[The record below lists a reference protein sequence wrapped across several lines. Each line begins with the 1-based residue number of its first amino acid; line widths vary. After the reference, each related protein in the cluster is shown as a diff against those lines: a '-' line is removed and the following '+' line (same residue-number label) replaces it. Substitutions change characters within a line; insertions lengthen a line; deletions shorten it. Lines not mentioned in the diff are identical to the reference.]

1 MTFTVADILAET
13 GVTLTDEDAVRWPL
27 VERLGYINDAIREI
41 IAAKPNA
48 ATATITLTLVAGT
61 LQRLPDTYTTLSR
74 VTRNM
79 TIGHDE
85 PGGPVAG
92 LAIRPIASRDDLDAL
107 IPGWQSNASLFAQ
120 RVVHV
125 IYDLADPRVF
135 YVAPGNDGTGKVE
148 AVVGLQLADIPV
160 PPSPLLI
167 DSYSAV
173 IPLRDP
179 YRNAIREYVLHR
191 CYAKD
196 AGIPAA
202 ANRSVAYL
210 NSFNEKLAAIGSGE
224 AAMAMGAGG

>member
-1 MTFTVADILAET
+1 MAFTAGTILTET
-13 GVTLTDEDAVRWPL
+13 GIMLADEDAVRWPL
-27 VERLGYINDAIREI
+27 SERLSYINDAVREI
-41 IAAKPNA
+41 IASKPNA
-48 ATATITLTLVAGT
+48 ATVTTTLTLATGT
-61 LQRLPDTYTTLSR
+61 LQRLPDGYTTLSR
-74 VTRNM
+74 VTRNL
-79 TIGHDE
+79 TVAHDA
-85 PGGPVAG
+85 PGGPVGAE
-92 LAIRPIASRDDLDAL
+92 AIRPIASRDDLDAL

-179 YRNAIREYVLHR
+179 YRNAIREYVLHL

>member
-1 MTFTVADILAET
+1 MAFTVRDILTET
-13 GVTLTDEDAVRWPL
+13 GITLTDEDAVRWPL
-27 VERLGYINDAIREI
+27 AERLGYVNDAIRDI

-48 ATATITLTLVAGT
+48 ATATVTLTLAPGT
-61 LQRLPDTYTTLSR
+61 LQRLPDIYTTLSR
-74 VTRNM
+74 VTRNI
-79 TIGHDE
+79 TVAHDA
-85 PGGPVAG
+85 PGGPVG
-92 LAIRPIASRDDLDAL
+92 GDAIRPLASRDDLDAL
-107 IPGWQSNASLFAQ
+107 IPGWQSNTSLFAA

-135 YVAPGNDGTGKVE
+135 YVAPGNDGTGMVE

-160 PPSPLLI
+160 PASPLLI
-167 DSYSAV
+167 TSYSAV

-179 YRNAIREYVLHR
+179 YRNAITEYVLHR

-210 NSFNEKLAAIGSGE
+210 NSFNEKLAAIGNAE
-224 AAMAMGAGG
+224 AALSMSAGG